1 MSKQQVIGLTRF
13 SPRPKAS
20 ECRSCEDQERRI
32 RKHAEASGRR
42 VRAIYH
48 DPKASGGIFER
59 SGLQAA
65 LNALKPGDVL
75 LVDSSDRL
83 ARDMLVFLTIKQEVQ
98 SAGATIE
105 YVDGPPPA
113 TTPEGELYE
122 NILVSFAQYER
133 SRIRYRTKRGLDRK
147 RQNGERTT
155 GRIPIG
161 WMKDPKDPKRLV
173 RCEQER
179 QAIQWACICANEDKS
194 SAWIADFLETVVG
207 KCRGHKWSPRTVRKI
222 IAQHGYWASPAGDP
236 ALEPQHP

>member
-1 MSKQQVIGLTRF
+1 MSIQEIIGLTRF

-32 RKHAEASGRR
+32 RRYAEESGRS

-98 SAGATIE
+98 TAGATIE

-113 TTPEGELYE
+113 TTPEGELFE
-122 NILVSFAQYER
+122 NILACFAHYER
-133 SRIRYRTKRGLDRK
+133 ARIRYRTKRGLDR
-147 RQNGERTT
+147 RRRNGERAT
-155 GRIPIG
+155 GTIPIG
-161 WMKDPKDPKRLV
+161 WMKDPDDPKRLV
-173 RCEQER
+173 RCERER
-179 QAIQWACICANEDKS
+179 KAIIVACLNVGKPS
-194 SAWIADFLETVVG
+194 RWIAEYLTDYYG
-207 KCRGHKWSPRTVRKI
+207 MCRGRPWSPRTVRKI
-222 IAQHGYWASPAGDP
+222 IQQHKCWAGLQGDP